1 MSTSEELLAF
11 ADRVLPEPASEDV
24 LIVQD
29 IAMNDDES
37 IAYGALDLLVAAR
50 VTIPEDLLLRALD
63 EYSDSWTFVELATEA
78 LERQRQNV
86 A

>member
-1 MSTSEELLAF
+1 MMM
-11 ADRVLPEPASEDV
+11 D
-24 LIVQD
+24 
-29 IAMNDDES
+29 
-37 IAYGALDLLVAAR
+37 AR
-50 VTIPEDLLLRALD
+50 ITIPEDLLLRALD

>member
-78 LERQRQNV
+78 LERQRQSV

>member
-11 ADRVLPEPASEDV
+11 ADQVLPEPASEDV

-29 IAMNDDES
+29 IAMDDDES

-50 VTIPEDLLLRALD
+50 VTIPEELLLRALD

-78 LERQRQNV
+78 LERQRQT
-86 A
+86 AA

>member
-29 IAMNDDES
+29 IAMDDDES

-78 LERQRQNV
+78 LERQRQT
-86 A
+86 AA